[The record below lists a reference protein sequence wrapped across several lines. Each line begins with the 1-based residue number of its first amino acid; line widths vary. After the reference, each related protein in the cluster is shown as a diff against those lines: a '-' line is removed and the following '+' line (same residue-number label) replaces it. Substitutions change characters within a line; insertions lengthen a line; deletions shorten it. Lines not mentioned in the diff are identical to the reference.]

1 VWEIVGNSQNRKQ
14 SSLSGNRVPFPAGR
28 SDSDSQNRK
37 QSSVSG
43 NIVPSPAG
51 RSDPDSQIGKQSS
64 VSRNRV
70 PYPDGEDA
78 MMGAMM
84 GPLHW
89 NIVSLLASLPGRWKY
104 YNTMTVHGSRRT

>member
-1 VWEIVGNSQNRKQ
+1 MGNSQNRKQ
-14 SSLSGNRVPFPAGR
+14 SPISGNRVPFPARR

-37 QSSVSG
+37 QRSVSG

-64 VSRNRV
+64 VSINRV
-70 PYPDGEDA
+70 LYPDGEDA

-84 GPLHW
+84 GPLYW
-89 NIVSLLASLPGRWKY
+89 NMVSLLSSLPG
-104 YNTMTVHGSRRT
+104 

>member
-1 VWEIVGNSQNRKQ
+1 MEDSQNRKQ
-14 SSLSGNRVPFPAGR
+14 SSVSGNKVPFPAGR
-28 SDSDSQNRK
+28 SDLDSQNRK
-37 QSSVSG
+37 QSFVSG

-78 MMGAMM
+78 MMVAMM

-89 NIVSLLASLPGRWKY
+89 NMVSLLASLPG
-104 YNTMTVHGSRRT
+104 

>member
-1 VWEIVGNSQNRKQ
+1 MANSQNREQ
-14 SSLSGNRVPFPAGR
+14 SSVSGNRVLFPAGR

-64 VSRNRV
+64 VYGNRV
-70 PYPDGEDA
+70 LYPDGEDA

-84 GPLHW
+84 DPLHW
-89 NIVSLLASLPGRWKY
+89 NMVSLLASLPGQWEY
-104 YNTMTVHGSRRT
+104 YNTMTVHGSWRT